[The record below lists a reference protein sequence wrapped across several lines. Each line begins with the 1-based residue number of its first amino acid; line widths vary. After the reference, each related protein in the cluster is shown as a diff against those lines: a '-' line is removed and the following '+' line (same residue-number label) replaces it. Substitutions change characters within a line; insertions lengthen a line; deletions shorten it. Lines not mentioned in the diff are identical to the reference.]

1 MSGNKATKVVRDNG
15 AGAPSRQSGFLR
27 PEGGPAPRHPAPF
40 RHLAHAPSFH
50 DSPIV
55 FFTTCTYQRR
65 KILASS
71 ECQEILRQVWQRSAA
86 RDGWWVGNYILMPD
100 HVHFFARPEI
110 GARRMADW
118 VEMWK
123 SVSSRRIAAA
133 LSIKPPIWQPKYFD
147 RYLRSSENYAEK
159 WHYVE
164 QNAVRARLVETA
176 GSWPYRGTINDL
188 MF

>member
-1 MSGNKATKVVRDNG
+1 VTEKTNHR
-15 AGAPSRQSGFLR
+15 AGASSGRSDFLR
-27 PEGGPAPRHPAPF
+27 SDDGPSPRHPTPF
-40 RHLAHAPSFH
+40 RHLAYVPPFR
-50 DSPIV
+50 DNPIV

-71 ECQEILRQVWQRSAA
+71 QCHKILHDIWQRSAEH
-86 RDGWWVGNYILMPD
+86 DGWWVGNYVIMPD

-110 GARRMADW
+110 RAQRMTDW

-133 LSIKPPIWQPKYFD
+133 LSIKPPIWQPEYFD

-164 QNAVRARLVETA
+164 RNAVRSGLVETIEA
-176 GSWPYRGTINDL
+176 WPYRGTINDL